1 MNILDDVLIQKNNL
15 YAEGYYQTELFI
27 LHTEL
32 YELRKILGG
41 HFIFGN
47 IAFIHGIR
55 VYKSEY
61 PYSYIEGTA
70 PRKPR
75 RRLFIPLRNTWFGL
89 TYLEKESLRVL

>member
-1 MNILDDVLIQKNNL
+1 MNMKDDILLQKNNL

-41 HFIFGN
+41 HFNFSDT
-47 IAFIHGIR
+47 AFIHGIR

-61 PYSYIEGTA
+61 KYSYIEGKA

-75 RRLFIPLRNTWFGL
+75 RRLFIPLYNIWFSL